1 MKKKGRKMSDI
12 NNSSLV
18 EQFHQNNKFEIS
30 YDEIAKSCISDDK
43 IKEFVE
49 KAKITVRD
57 ILKKN

>member
-1 MKKKGRKMSDI
+1 MSDI